1 MSVARGQPWTEQEN
15 AQLVRWKVLGRTHDW
30 MAAKLGRSVPSVAG
44 QVVKLRNQG
53 FIPRKPKLG
62 PRSAAERQ
70 AVPQAT
76 MKVSSAYL
84 RALEMK
90 AGNYDELTKEVSVLA
105 EQIHIYMGIVEQLA
119 NDFPHVLDEV
129 CE

>member
-1 MSVARGQPWTEQEN
+1 MARGQPWTEQEN
-15 AQLVRWKVLGRTHDW
+15 TQLVRWKVIGRTHAW
-30 MAAKLGRSVPSVAG
+30 MAGKLGRSVPSVTG

-53 FIPRKPKLG
+53 LIPHKPKLGLG

-76 MKVSSAYL
+76 MKVSSDYL
-84 RALEMK
+84 RALELK
-90 AGNYDELTKEVSVLA
+90 AENYDELTKEVSILA
-105 EQIHIYMGIVEQLA
+105 EQIHVYMGIVEQLA
-119 NDFPHVLDEV
+119 KDFPHVLDEV